1 MSNPNH
7 GRSKSSQGRW
17 AFTLVELLVVLGVLA
32 VLLAILF
39 PIIGA
44 ARAREQMTLCESNV
58 HSLLLALSSYAGLA
72 DGDYPPNVA
81 SPAPGEYW
89 HDQKRIGQF
98 LQCTVGSD
106 GSLIGGVMI
115 CPADP
120 NAQRSYAMNIWASS
134 KVDSPVRAQQKISGT
149 FWSATVA
156 DSSRMILISEKLTS
170 SKLAGG
176 WVTVEPFGYAGN
188 TPGARF
194 GVGVG
199 VGIPPQKIGQWGL
212 VHSELAYGRHA
223 SNNTSQTGTPLVG
236 RITIGYADGHVEMKG
251 SDELADAATGL
262 STLDSEWS
270 PWDSQINH

>member
-1 MSNPNH
+1 MSSLEY
-7 GRSKSSQGRW
+7 GRCKLGHGRW
-17 AFTLVELLVVLGVLA
+17 AFTLVELLVVLGIIA

-39 PIIGA
+39 PVIVA

-58 HSLLLALSSYAGLA
+58 HSLLLALNSYAGQA
-72 DGDYPPNVA
+72 DGEYPPNVA

-89 HDQKRIGQF
+89 HDQNRLGQF
-98 LQCTVGSD
+98 LQCSVGSD

-120 NAQRSYAMNIWASS
+120 GAQRSYAMNIWASS
-134 KVDSPVRAQQKISGT
+134 KVDSAVRAQQKILGT
-149 FWSATVA
+149 FWRTTVT

-176 WVTVEPFGYAGN
+176 WVTVEPFGYAGT

-199 VGIPPQKIGQWGL
+199 IPPEKLGQWGL
-212 VHSELAYGRHA
+212 VHCELAYGRHA
-223 SNNTSQTGTPLVG
+223 SNNTSPSGTPLVG
-236 RITIGYADGHVEMKG
+236 RITIGYADGHVELK
-251 SDELADAATGL
+251 SNDELANAVTGL

-270 PWDSQINH
+270 PWDPQINH